1 MSTQFKNTCR
11 AGAAVVLAISL
22 LSLGACSKGNDDTPE
37 QAEAVAL
44 LVSPEDLVTV
54 SNSALASGPSITGSV
69 EAERRADLRAE
80 VSAVVLSVLKEN
92 GDPVRRGDLLVRL
105 DPNAIRD
112 SLTAAEASARAA
124 SQAFEQA
131 ERQYQRMVKL
141 RETGMVAMQ
150 QLEDAETQRNS
161 AQSERAAA
169 RTREVTARQQLERTE
184 VRAPFDG
191 IVSDRKVS
199 AGDTASVGKELM
211 QIIDPTSL
219 RFEGRVSADSIGEVA
234 AGQRVSFRIQGFA
247 DADVAG
253 TVTRVNP
260 AANAATRQVEVLV
273 RFDDPKQQPGVTGLY
288 AEGRVETRS
297 AKTLTVPAASVVRE
311 GDSAFAWRVSNG
323 TVQKVKLDLGVR
335 DARTGHYVVNA
346 GLAAGD
352 SVLRYPGSSL
362 KDGQPARLAGSPEN
376 TTVTA
381 ER

>member
-1 MSTQFKNTCR
+1 VKAFLGPLHGWLWK
-11 AGAAVVLAISL
+11 GKAAPPPLTTDEVLR
-22 LSLGACSKGNDDTPE
+22 E
-37 QAEAVAL
+37 EAEAIHHADL
-44 LVSPEDLVTV
+44 SGGHPEDLYR
-54 SNSALASGPSITGSV
+54 SLNALNSSALCLSGGGI
-69 EAERRADLRAE
+69 R
-80 VSAVVLSVLKEN
+80 SAAFALGIMQSLAAHPRKEN

-131 ERQYQRMVKL
+131 ERQYQRMIKL

-150 QLEDAETQRNS
+150 QLEDAETQRNN

-191 IVSDRKVS
+191 IVSERKVS

-247 DADVAG
+247 DTDVAG

-297 AKTLTVPAASVVRE
+297 AKTLTVPAASVVHE
-311 GDSAFAWRVSNG
+311 GDSAFAWRVKNG

-335 DARTGHYVVNA
+335 DARTGQYVVNA

-376 TTVTA
+376 ATVTA

>member
-1 MSTQFKNTCR
+1 MSTQFTNAWR

-22 LSLGACSKGNDDTPE
+22 LSLGACSKGTDDAPVE
-37 QAEAVAL
+37 AEAVAL

-105 DPNAIRD
+105 DQNAIRD

-150 QLEDAETQRNS
+150 QLEDAETQRNN

-234 AGQRVSFRIQGFA
+234 AGQRVRFRIQGFA
-247 DADVAG
+247 DTDVAG

-260 AANAATRQVEVLV
+260 AANATTRQVEVLV
-273 RFDDPKQQPGVTGLY
+273 RFDDPQQQPGVTGLY

-297 AKTLTVPAASVVRE
+297 AEKLTVPAASVVRE
-311 GDSAFAWRVSNG
+311 GDNAFAWRVKDG
-323 TVQKVKLDLGVR
+323 TMQKVRLDLGAR
-335 DARTGHYVVNA
+335 DARTGQYVVNG

-352 SVLRYPGSSL
+352 SVLRHPGSSL
-362 KDGQPARLAGSPEN
+362 KDGQPARLAGSPGQ
-376 TTVTA
+376 TTVAA
-381 ER
+381 EQ

>member
-1 MSTQFKNTCR
+1 LSTQFKNTCR
-11 AGAAVVLAISL
+11 AGAVVVLAISL
-22 LSLGACSKGNDDTPE
+22 LSLGACSKGTDDTPE

-44 LVSPEDLVTV
+44 LVSPDDLVTV

-105 DPNAIRD
+105 DQNAIRD

-124 SQAFEQA
+124 SQAFAQA

-150 QLEDAETQRNS
+150 QLEDAETQRNN

-191 IVSDRKVS
+191 IVSERKVS

-219 RFEGRVSADSIGEVA
+219 RFEGRVSADSIGQVA
-234 AGQRVSFRIQGFA
+234 EGQRVSFRIQGFA
-247 DADVAG
+247 DTDVAG

-273 RFDDPKQQPGVTGLY
+273 RFDDPQQQPGVTGLY

-297 AKTLTVPAASVVRE
+297 AEVLTVPAASVVRE
-311 GDSAFAWRVSNG
+311 GDNAFAWRVKDG
-323 TVQKVKLDLGVR
+323 TVQKVKLDLGAR
-335 DARTGHYVVNA
+335 DARTGQYVVNG
-346 GLAAGD
+346 GLAEGD
-352 SVLRYPGSSL
+352 RVLRHPGSSL
-362 KDGQPARLAGSPEN
+362 KDGQPARLDGSPEQ
-376 TTVTA
+376 TTKTA
-381 ER
+381 EQ

>member
-1 MSTQFKNTCR
+1 LSTQFTKACR
-11 AGAAVVLAISL
+11 AGAAVVLAFSL
-22 LSLGACSKGNDDTPE
+22 LSLGACGKGTDDRPGE
-37 QAEAVAL
+37 AEAVAL

-105 DPNAIRD
+105 DQNAIRD

-150 QLEDAETQRNS
+150 QLEDAETQRNN

-234 AGQRVSFRIQGFA
+234 AGQRVSFRIQGFG
-247 DADVAG
+247 DTDVAG

-260 AANAATRQVEVLV
+260 AANATTRQVEVLV
-273 RFDDPKQQPGVTGLY
+273 RFDDPQQQPGVTGLY
-288 AEGRVETRS
+288 AEGRIETRS
-297 AKTLTVPAASVVRE
+297 AQTLTVPAASVVRE
-311 GDSAFAWRVSNG
+311 GDNAFAWRVKNG

-335 DARTGHYVVNA
+335 DGRTGQYVVND

-352 SVLRYPGSSL
+352 SVLRHPGSTL
-362 KDGQPARLAGSPEN
+362 KDGQPARLAGSPEQ
-376 TTVTA
+376 TTVSA
-381 ER
+381 EK

>member
-1 MSTQFKNTCR
+1 MSTQFTDACR
-11 AGAAVVLAISL
+11 AGAAVVIACSL
-22 LSLGACSKGNDDTPE
+22 LSLGACSKGTDDTPE
-37 QAEAVAL
+37 EAEAVAL

-131 ERQYQRMVKL
+131 ERQYQRMIKL

-150 QLEDAETQRNS
+150 QLEDAETQRNN

-247 DADVAG
+247 DTDVAG

-260 AANAATRQVEVLV
+260 AANATTRQVEVLV

-297 AKTLTVPAASVVRE
+297 AKTLTVPAASVVHE
-311 GDSAFAWRVSNG
+311 GDNAFAWRVKDG

-335 DARTGHYVVNA
+335 DARTGQYVVNG

-352 SVLRYPGSSL
+352 SVLRHPGSSL

>member
-1 MSTQFKNTCR
+1 M
-11 AGAAVVLAISL
+11 I
-22 LSLGACSKGNDDTPE
+22 
-37 QAEAVAL
+37 
-44 LVSPEDLVTV
+44 
-54 SNSALASGPSITGSV
+54 
-69 EAERRADLRAE
+69 
-80 VSAVVLSVLKEN
+80 
-92 GDPVRRGDLLVRL
+92 
-105 DPNAIRD
+105 
-112 SLTAAEASARAA
+112 
-124 SQAFEQA
+124 
-131 ERQYQRMVKL
+131 KL
-141 RETGMVAMQ
+141 REAGMVAMQ
-150 QLEDAETQRNS
+150 QLEDAETQRNN

-191 IVSDRKVS
+191 IVSERKVS

-234 AGQRVSFRIQGFA
+234 AGQRVSFRIQGFV
-247 DADVAG
+247 DTDVAG

-288 AEGRVETRS
+288 AEGRIETRS
-297 AKTLTVPAASVVRE
+297 AKKLTVPAASVVRE
-311 GDSAFAWRVSNG
+311 GDSAFAWRVRNG

-335 DARTGHYVVNA
+335 DARTGQYVVNG

-352 SVLRYPGSSL
+352 RVLRHPGSSL

>member
-1 MSTQFKNTCR
+1 MSTQFTDACR
-11 AGAAVVLAISL
+11 AGAAVVIAYSL
-22 LSLGACSKGNDDTPE
+22 LSLGACGKGTDDAPE
-37 QAEAVAL
+37 DAEAVAL

-150 QLEDAETQRNS
+150 QLEDAETQRNN

-191 IVSDRKVS
+191 IVSERKVS

-247 DADVAG
+247 DTDVAG

-297 AKTLTVPAASVVRE
+297 AKTLTVPAASVVHE
-311 GDSAFAWRVSNG
+311 GDNAFAWRVKDG

-335 DARTGHYVVNA
+335 DARTGQYVVNG

-352 SVLRYPGSSL
+352 SVLRHPGSSL

>member
-1 MSTQFKNTCR
+1 
-11 AGAAVVLAISL
+11 
-22 LSLGACSKGNDDTPE
+22 
-37 QAEAVAL
+37 
-44 LVSPEDLVTV
+44 V

-80 VSAVVLSVLKEN
+80 VSAVVLSVLKDN

-105 DPNAIRD
+105 DANAIRD

-131 ERQYQRMVKL
+131 ERQYQRMIKL

-150 QLEDAETQRNS
+150 QLEDAETQRNN

-169 RTREVTARQQLERTE
+169 RTRVVTARQQLERTE

-191 IVSDRKVS
+191 VVSERKVS

-247 DADVAG
+247 DTDVAG

-260 AANAATRQVEVLV
+260 SANAATRQVEVLV

-323 TVQKVKLDLGVR
+323 SVQKVKLDLGVR
-335 DARTGHYVVNA
+335 DARTGQYVVNG

-352 SVLRYPGSSL
+352 SVLRHPGSSL

-376 TTVTA
+376 TTVPA

>member
-1 MSTQFKNTCR
+1 LSTQFASACR
-11 AGAAVVLAISL
+11 ASAAVVLACSL
-22 LSLGACSKGNDDTPE
+22 LGLGGCSKGTDDTPE
-37 QAEAVAL
+37 EAKAVAL

-54 SNSALASGPSITGSV
+54 SNSALASGPSITGSI

-105 DPNAIRD
+105 DANAIRD

-131 ERQYQRMVKL
+131 DRQYQRMIKL

-150 QLEDAETQRNS
+150 QLEDAETQRNN

-191 IVSDRKVS
+191 IVSERKVS

-234 AGQRVSFRIQGFA
+234 AGQRVRFRIQGFA
-247 DADVAG
+247 DTDVAG

-260 AANAATRQVEVLV
+260 TANAATRQVEVLV

-297 AKTLTVPAASVVRE
+297 AETLTVPAASVVRE
-311 GDSAFAWRVSNG
+311 GDSAFAWRVRNG

-335 DARTGHYVVNA
+335 DARTGQYGVNA

-352 SVLRYPGSSL
+352 SVLRHPGSSL
-362 KDGQPARLAGSPEN
+362 KDGQPVRLAGSPEN
-376 TTVTA
+376 ATVTA